1 MTDQKTEQK
10 PADHKAI
17 REAAR
22 VGGDYTMVEAPDLR
36 ALLADLDEARAA
48 LTAAKAGGWLP
59 IETAPKDGTAVLV
72 SEGRFC
78 SCVEWNEEFD
88 WWAVDDNKLGPF
100 RLRGAA
106 PTHWQPLPNPPKEQ
120 SAGGPGSV
128 DAVANPLSPT

>member
-22 VGGDYTMVEAPDLR
+22 VGGDYTMAEVPDLR
-36 ALLADLDEARAA
+36 ALLADLDEALAA
-48 LTAAKAGGWLP
+48 LTAAKAGGWVAVPVEP
-59 IETAPKDGTAVLV
+59 IAEMVRAMESQWLV
-72 SEGRFC
+72 GSQ
-78 SCVEWNEEFD
+78 
-88 WWAVDDNKLGPF
+88 VDMAK
-100 RLRGAA
+100 REYAA
-106 PTHWQPLPNPPKEQ
+106 MLSARPLPNPPKEQ

>member
-1 MTDQKTEQK
+1 MTDLVSQLVGALDDLIGI
-10 PADHKAI
+10 ADVAM
-17 REAAR
+17 RSANRDGAEYDRDA
-22 VGGDYTMVEAPDLR
+22 E
-36 ALLADLDEARAA
+36 LAEARAA

>member
-1 MTDQKTEQK
+1 MDWQ
-10 PADHKAI
+10 
-17 REAAR
+17 
-22 VGGDYTMVEAPDLR
+22 
-36 ALLADLDEARAA
+36 
-48 LTAAKAGGWLP
+48 P